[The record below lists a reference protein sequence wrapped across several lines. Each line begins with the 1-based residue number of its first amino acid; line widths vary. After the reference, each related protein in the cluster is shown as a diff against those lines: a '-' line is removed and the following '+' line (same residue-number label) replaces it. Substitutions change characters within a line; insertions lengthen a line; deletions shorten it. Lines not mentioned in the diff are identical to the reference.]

1 MRPWIRWS
9 LSLAIMALGFIAC
22 SGPSGWTSIDSP
34 PLESLR
40 LLQPP
45 PDAPDAG
52 AMVVLDEG
60 SMEVFGDND
69 LGFSVFDRHRIIKIF
84 SPGGH
89 RYANIVIP
97 YGATS
102 MVSGIE
108 ARTVTPAGKS
118 VELREEDIFDVS
130 LYPNFVFFSDQRARI
145 FTLPAIENGSIIE
158 YRYRIRI
165 QNRGLWHAWNFQ
177 EDIPVLR
184 SRFTLV
190 KPGDWDIL
198 FRTYGRDV
206 PPTFTAA
213 PAGFKSRH
221 VWETS
226 FVPPLA
232 SEFGMPPLR
241 ELTARLALA
250 PVGFSR
256 WPDVGRWYHDIAK
269 PFMSGGSLVNA
280 LADSLTD
287 GLDTPRARLQAIF
300 EWVRDHVRYIAVEV
314 GVGGYQPH
322 DAEEIVAKRYGDCKD
337 MVMVL
342 CALARR
348 VDITVHPV
356 MISTHDNGK
365 PDTSLPSPFQFNHL
379 IAYAP
384 DVDPGGIWMDATEK
398 ACRFSTLPWYDQ
410 GRAVVIASRD
420 TDSTL
425 HFTPTTPASHN
436 SLQVRWDASLQP
448 DGTAAVTGTNV
459 LRGAVATE
467 LRHELRS
474 ALHAEKREWLE
485 NFISRRTPVAVV
497 DTFTITGLEP
507 DTDSLVVSYQFRSA
521 AFATRKPSTMIL
533 RPQEIIGS
541 TLSNYFRSS
550 SRLHPVRF
558 RFGSQ
563 SALVLTLRLPPEWEP
578 ALPQRSDSLL
588 SPFGRWHAAWE
599 KSGDTIVLRTGY
611 AITGDDVQPRDY
623 PAFQRFLDAA
633 RVRDQQELI
642 LSRIP

>member
-1 MRPWIRWS
+1 MHPWVRWS
-9 LSLAIMALGFIAC
+9 LSLGSMALGFIAC
-22 SGPSGWTSIDSP
+22 SGPSGWSSIDSP
-34 PLESLR
+34 PLESLQ
-40 LLQPP
+40 LLRPP

-60 SMEVFGDND
+60 SLEVFGDND

-84 SPGGH
+84 TPGGH

-108 ARTVTPAGKS
+108 ARTVTPAGRS
-118 VELREEDIFDVS
+118 VELRDDDIFDVS

-145 FTLPAIENGSIIE
+145 FTLPAIENGSLIE

-190 KPGDWDIL
+190 KPSEWNIL

-206 PPTFTAA
+206 PPTVITA

-226 FVPPLA
+226 FVPPLT
-232 SEFGMPPLR
+232 SEFGMPPSQ

-250 PVGFSR
+250 PVGFSA
-256 WPDVGRWYHDIAK
+256 WPDVSRWYHDIAE
-269 PFMSGGSLVNA
+269 PRMSGGSLVKA
-280 LADSLTD
+280 LADSLTF
-287 GLDTPRARLQAIF
+287 GLDSPRARLQAIF
-300 EWVRDHVRYIAVEV
+300 EWVRDHVRYIAVEI
-314 GVGGYQPH
+314 GIGGYQPH
-322 DAEEIVAKRYGDCKD
+322 DAEEVVAKRYGDCKD
-337 MVMVL
+337 MVVAV

-348 VDITVHPV
+348 ADIPVHPV
-356 MISTHDNGK
+356 MISTHDNGR

-384 DVDPGGIWMDATEK
+384 DVQPGGIWMDATEK

-410 GRAVVIASRD
+410 GRAVVIASKD
-420 TDSTL
+420 ADSTL
-425 HFTPTTPASHN
+425 HLTPTARASEN
-436 SLQVRWDASLQP
+436 SLQVRWDAVLQEN
-448 DGTAAVTGTNV
+448 GAAAVTGTNV
-459 LRGAVATE
+459 LTGAVATE

-474 ALHAEKREWLE
+474 ARHAEQREWLE
-485 NFISRRTPVAVV
+485 NFLSHRTPVAVL
-497 DTFTITGLEP
+497 DTFMITGLGPE
-507 DTDSLVVSYQFRSA
+507 TDSLVVSYQFRSA
-521 AFATRKPSTMIL
+521 SFATRRPSTMIL
-533 RPQEIIGS
+533 RPREIIGS
-541 TLSNYFRSS
+541 TLSNYFRSP
-550 SRLHPVRF
+550 SRTHPVRF

-563 SALVLTLRLPPEWEP
+563 SALSLTLQVPSHWEP
-578 ALPQRSDSLL
+578 AIPQRSDSLQ
-588 SPFGRWHAAWE
+588 SAFGQWHATWE
-599 KSGDTIVLRTGY
+599 KQEDTIVLRAGY
-611 AITGDDVQPRDY
+611 AITGEDVQPRDY
-623 PAFQRFLDAA
+623 PAFQRFLDAT

-642 LSRIP
+642 LTRIP